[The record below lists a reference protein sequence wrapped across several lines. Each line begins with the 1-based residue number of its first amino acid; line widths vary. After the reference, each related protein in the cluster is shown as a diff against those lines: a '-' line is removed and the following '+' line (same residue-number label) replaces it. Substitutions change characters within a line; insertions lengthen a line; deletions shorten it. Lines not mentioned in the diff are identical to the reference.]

1 VYIFC
6 FLLCLT
12 TKLEFFNFFIVATYF
27 RFETHSL
34 VFHHFLLLFIQILSP
49 LFSSLKERQRL
60 CVIVFVCIRVGYV
73 WMCVCVC
80 VLCVCGY
87 MYVWM
92 CPCGVSVYV
101 YVWIRV
107 CVWVCVIPV
116 CISTNTKQSSLFNF
130 SALESSKIGLFTFTF
145 SREL

>member
-60 CVIVFVCIRVGYV
+60 CVIVFVCIRVGYA
-73 WMCVCVC
+73 
-80 VLCVCGY
+80 
-87 MYVWM
+87 
-92 CPCGVSVYV
+92 S
-101 YVWIRV
+101 RV
-107 CVWVCVIPV
+107 VI
-116 CISTNTKQSSLFNF
+116 IFGQQLRNKFALQSTNSQK
-130 SALESSKIGLFTFTF
+130 KIKLIFHFCFVFCIVFKWPHKTFIYLKEKSYRAF
-145 SREL
+145 HRLGHA